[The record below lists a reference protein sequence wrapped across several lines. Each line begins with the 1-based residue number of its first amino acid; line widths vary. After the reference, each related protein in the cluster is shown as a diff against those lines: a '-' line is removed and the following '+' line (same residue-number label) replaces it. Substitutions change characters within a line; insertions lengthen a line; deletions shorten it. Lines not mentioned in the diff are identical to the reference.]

1 MNPDFNELE
10 RTWIAAVQRQDKNF
24 LNSLLDD
31 AFVCTAWSS
40 AGDLTTR
47 DEYLA
52 SVESAEFGCCDLTVD
67 DVQLLGDS
75 AIVRCRLLCNCF
87 FGERSWQASFLITD
101 VWIRR
106 GSAWKA
112 VSRHASVPLGDW
124 PALLSKLPSYRAE
137 RTMRTRAESA

>member
-24 LNSLLDD
+24 LNGLLDE

-52 SVESAEFGCCDLTVD
+52 SV
-67 DVQLLGDS
+67 
-75 AIVRCRLLCNCF
+75 RCRLQCNCF

-124 PALLSKLPSYRAE
+124 PALLSKLPGARTE
-137 RTMRTRAESA
+137 RKMRTRAESA